1 MKINEFEIRS
11 KALDTRKKFNLE
23 NNGPID
29 IEKIIETDNDFTLV
43 YRKMSEN
50 ISGLCINGKSKIIV
64 INSSL
69 SKGRQRF
76 TIAHELC
83 HILYHN
89 EGYYVCCKE
98 NDDTQAKLEKEAD
111 LFASYLLAPSDAFLQ
126 SYNELLKIYDDK
138 LSVAIALQQIYGMSH
153 LATLTRMKKE
163 GIINVKEFDTFANE
177 KPLINALQLGFSKD
191 IYLPTNEN
199 KTVGRYI
206 RMARKLKDEN
216 KISNGKYEELLL
228 NAYREDLVFFESNC
242 DFID

>member
-1 MKINEFEIRS
+1 
-11 KALDTRKKFNLE
+11 
-23 NNGPID
+23 
-29 IEKIIETDNDFTLV
+29 
-43 YRKMSEN
+43 
-50 ISGLCINGKSKIIV
+50 
-64 INSSL
+64 
-69 SKGRQRF
+69 
-76 TIAHELC
+76 
-83 HILYHN
+83 
-89 EGYYVCCKE
+89 
-98 NDDTQAKLEKEAD
+98 
-111 LFASYLLAPSDAFLQ
+111 
-126 SYNELLKIYDDK
+126 
-138 LSVAIALQQIYGMSH
+138 MSH
-153 LATLTRMKKE
+153 LAILTRMKKE